1 MHTSM
6 SSYARRHRTP
16 LYTTSILTSHSSV
29 LQSTHV
35 HSKSD
40 VRRLCSS
47 FHTGSDTSYYFSP
60 PSIYSSCSPMLRH
73 SAVVPTTFGA
83 SAPPGSFRDPPFTPS
98 YQPISPTP
106 FGIGQS
112 ISSWDAHP
120 IRLLGIG
127 RTHNLYTTQRSAAA
141 SIIRSLYKEGP
152 GRLSS
157 FSLCGRTITVI

>member
-1 MHTSM
+1 M
-6 SSYARRHRTP
+6 SSFARRHRTP
-16 LYTTSILTSHSSV
+16 LYTTSTLTSHSSV

-40 VRRLCSS
+40 IRRLCSS
-47 FHTGSDTSYYFSP
+47 FHTRSDTSYYFSP
-60 PSIYSSCSPMLRH
+60 PLINSSCSPTLRH
-73 SAVVPTTFGA
+73 SAVVPTIFGA
-83 SAPPGSFRDPPFTPS
+83 SAPPGSFRDPFTPS

-112 ISSWDAHP
+112 ISSRNEHP
-120 IRLLGIG
+120 IRLLGLG